1 MNIAFIFAI
10 TFVALF
16 ALVFFT
22 RRRFGLL
29 GFALAVGSI
38 LSELWSKDVTP
49 LVQSAGV
56 ELVAPPLVTV
66 VAAAILLLPALI
78 LIIKAPAHK
87 HLLQRLVSAAAF
99 AALAIALL
107 LPVFGDALVLE
118 GEGMAIYETLVNYR
132 PWIVTGGLVYA
143 LVDIFMARGGRSS
156 HSNKE
161 H

>member
-1 MNIAFIFAI
+1 MNIAFIFAL
-10 TFVALF
+10 TFAALF

-66 VAAAILLLPALI
+66 VAAGILLLPALI
-78 LIIKAPAHK
+78 LIVKAPTHK

-99 AALAIALL
+99 ATLAMALL

-118 GEGMAIYETLVNYR
+118 GEGKAIYDMLVDYR
-132 PWIVTGGLVYA
+132 PWIITVGAVYA
-143 LVDIFMARGGRSS
+143 LFDIFIARSGHSS
-156 HSNKE
+156 HSKE